1 MESNMG
7 YQNLWKQPYTVKD
20 ERIENFLIKFRP
32 TIPLT
37 EDPLVSATKVWR
49 KAQNHNLENGSSQ
62 TVKLFSSTSGDERA
76 CGTNLN
82 FIPSNNNIIYF
93 SFQK

>member
-1 MESNMG
+1 MKE
-7 YQNLWKQPYTVKD
+7 LKT
-20 ERIENFLIKFRP
+20 FLIKIKP

-82 FIPSNNNIIYF
+82 FIPSNNNFIYF